1 MLDLLIRFSPYRSLT
16 EKGNWVF
23 YGKCCFA
30 TWFFWVLWFSH
41 MIFLGVV
48 IFSHDF
54 SGCCGFLTWFFCVLW
69 FSHMVF
75 SGYYGFHT
83 WFSVGILFF
92 LTWISLHTMSF
103 PHMVYEDNFLTWFY
117 GYFVFSQRFPM
128 VFMCKHLYELT
139 RMICDNCI
147 GHV

>member
-1 MLDLLIRFSPYRSLT
+1 M
-16 EKGNWVF
+16 V
-23 YGKCCFA
+23 
-30 TWFFWVLWFSH
+30 
-41 MIFLGVV
+41 FLGVV
-48 IFSHDF
+48 VFSH
-54 SGCCGFLTWFFCVLW
+54 GFLWVLW

-75 SGYYGFHT
+75 CRYF
-83 WFSVGILFF
+83 VF